1 MPLAPGTVPNY
12 LVQSILV
19 TLCCC
24 IPFGIVAIVFSAQV
38 NGKLTRGDYEGAV
51 KASDRARKW
60 AWISFGSGIA
70 VIILYFYWVL
80 LLWDCFA
87 VTKPLSQIQRSTLW
101 PLQDANQTP
110 SFGGFG
116 LKQ

>member
-1 MPLAPGTVPNY
+1 MGQTPADTGRRPVDPTGRVPLAPGTVPNY

-70 VIILYFYWVL
+70 VIILYFIATVIG
-80 LLWDCFA
+80 A
-87 VTKPLSQIQRSTLW
+87 
-101 PLQDANQTP
+101 
-110 SFGGFG
+110 
-116 LKQ
+116 